1 MVNTNAQR
9 KGKRKKGWLMG
20 LGMESV
26 QFGEEGGAC
35 QVLAVTGSRPPP
47 PLRHSTYGMNN
58 GPSLQRPG
66 GCLPQPE
73 NTHNAPVPG
82 TRCLGERGRGGE
94 GRGGGKAPVTHPDP

>member
-1 MVNTNAQR
+1 
-9 KGKRKKGWLMG
+9 MG

-35 QVLAVTGSRPPP
+35 QVLAVTGSRPPPPPP

-82 TRCLGERGRGGE
+82 TRCMGGGGGRSGRGGA
-94 GRGGGKAPVTHPDP
+94 RLP